1 MIDNR
6 SDEIMEKCQAC
17 GSEQLSIGK
26 LVSSGKDL
34 FVYGAP
40 TQFMLPNGKR
50 TRIKGV
56 ACSNCGHLELRVD
69 KEKLKT

>member
-1 MIDNR
+1 MD
-6 SDEIMEKCQAC
+6 KCQVC

-40 TQFMLPNGKR
+40 IQFMLPNGKR
-50 TRIKGV
+50 SRIMGV
-56 ACSNCGHLELRVD
+56 SCSNCGHLELRVD
-69 KEKLKT
+69 QNR